1 MNFRSLPLC
10 VSISCLL
17 ALPGVNVSSAHAAAG
32 GARPS
37 AETEMVE
44 GALAFQKGAF
54 EDAVAHWQRASGLYQ
69 QAKASAGQID
79 AAIHLAAARQSL
91 GQTSLAIEELIR
103 AVALA
108 EALGDRSW
116 MIQAR
121 SNLGTAYSATRHT
134 DLAEL
139 NFQLALNMVRE
150 DRDWQTAA
158 TIYNNL
164 GSLRAAQQNFPEAY
178 DAFLESASLARQT
191 TNGLLTAQAGANAAF
206 AAVRAGMIADAVKL
220 SNAALADTQALSASH
235 DQAYLLILCGQT
247 FRQLAPL
254 EPASRAARL
263 AKARAAYDQ
272 ALRVA
277 ESIGGQ
283 RAASYSLGY
292 LGQLYEDESRI
303 SEALTLT
310 RRAVFLAQQ
319 TRSTDALY
327 RWEWQTARLL
337 KMQGDNHGAIAAYR
351 RAIQNLQ
358 AVRIDLS
365 IGCKT
370 CPTRSSFR
378 ETFGS
383 VFFELADL
391 LLREADRLRDPRQV
405 QQKLLEAREAMEQLK
420 SVELEDYF
428 QDECVAS
435 ARAKST
441 RVENVS
447 ADTAVLYLIPLP
459 DRTEVLVSY
468 SSGMERLKAP
478 VGMDQLTS
486 EVREFRRNLED
497 RTTYEY
503 LEQAQHLYNWLVR
516 PLRDQLAARHIQT
529 LVFVPDGALRTIPLA
544 ALHDGDHFLI
554 NDFAVAVTPG
564 LTLTEPKP
572 VRQKNARLLLA
583 GLSQGVQGF
592 APLDYVPREIQCVR
606 GFYQG
611 EVLLNQAFSDSKLKE
626 EFADQQFSVVHIASH
641 GQFDQDVNRTFILTY
656 DAKLTLDDLETLIR
670 PSEFRGRPVELLT
683 LSACQTAAGDDRAA
697 LGLAGVAVKAGARSA
712 LATLWFVNDQAS
724 TFLISEFYS
733 QWSRQGSVSKARA
746 LQLAQQK
753 MLADRRYHHPCYWA
767 PYLVIGNWL

>member
-1 MNFRSLPLC
+1 MNLRRPLLYA
-10 VSISCLL
+10 SISCLF
-17 ALPGVNVSSAHAAAG
+17 ASSGLSGFCARAAAE
-32 GARPS
+32 PTTVS
-37 AETEMVE
+37 AEAEMVL
-44 GALAFQKGAF
+44 GALAFEKGAF
-54 EDAVAHWQRASGLYQ
+54 ENAATHWQAAADLYQ
-69 QAKASAGQID
+69 AAKASAGQID

-91 GQTSLAIEELIR
+91 GQTALAIEQLTK
-103 AVALA
+103 AVTLA
-108 EALGDRSW
+108 EATKDRSW
-116 MIQAR
+116 IVQAK
-121 SNLGTAYSATRHT
+121 SSLGTAYSATRRT
-134 DLAEL
+134 DLAEANL
-139 NFQLALNMVRE
+139 QQALEMAKE
-150 DRDWQTAA
+150 DHDWGMAA
-158 TIYNNL
+158 VIYNNL
-164 GSLRAAQQNFPEAY
+164 GSLRSAQENYAEAL
-178 DAFLESASLARQT
+178 DAFRESASLARRTPNQ
-191 TNGLLTAQAGANAAF
+191 LLAVHALANSASAA
-206 AAVRAGMIADAVKL
+206 ARAGRTADAANWND
-220 SNAALADTQALSASH
+220 SALVQTRALNASH
-235 DQAYLLILCGQT
+235 DQAYLFILCGQV
-247 FRQLAPL
+247 FRQLAQLDPG
-254 EPASRAARL
+254 SRSRFL
-263 AKARAAYDQ
+263 PSARAAYDE

-277 ESIGGQ
+277 ETIGDQ
-283 RAASYSLGY
+283 RAASYALGY
-292 LGQLYEDESRI
+292 LGQLYEDESRND
-303 SEALTLT
+303 EALTLT

-319 TRSTDALY
+319 TQSMDALY

-337 KMQGDNHGAIAAYR
+337 KAQGDHEGAIAAYR

-358 AVRIDLS
+358 TVRVDLS
-365 IGCKT
+365 IGCRT

-378 ETFGS
+378 EAFGS

-391 LLREADRLRDPRQV
+391 LLRQADALKDPPQIQR
-405 QQKLLEAREAMEQLK
+405 KLLEARETVEQLK

-447 ADTAVLYLIPLP
+447 ADTAVLYLIPLA

-468 SSGMERLKAP
+468 SSGLERFQAP
-478 VGMDQLTS
+478 VGVEQLTA
-486 EVREFRRNLED
+486 EVREFRRNLEN

-503 LEQAQHLYNWLVR
+503 LLQAQRLYDWLIR
-516 PLRDQLAARHIQT
+516 PIRAELAARHIRT

-544 ALHDGDHFLI
+544 ALHDGDQFLV

-572 VRQKNARLLLA
+572 VRQRNARLLLA
-583 GLSQGVQGF
+583 GLSRGVQGF
-592 APLDYVPREIQCVR
+592 SPLDYVPSEVQCVR
-606 GFYQG
+606 GWYRG
-611 EVLLNQAFSDSKLKE
+611 DVLLNENFSDSKLKR

-656 DAKLTLDDLETLIR
+656 DAKLTLNDLEALIR
-670 PSEFRGRPVELLT
+670 PSEFRGKPVELLA

-733 QWSRQGSVSKARA
+733 QWSREGSVSKARA